1 MLDAIKRLFSGETEA
16 DDADL
21 HRTERAAAA
30 LMVQAALSDGVY
42 AEIEEAQILAVLKDG
57 FHMDEDAAAKLLHEA
72 EGLAETAVDHHQ
84 FTRVIKELPQERRF
98 AFMTELWK
106 VALADGEKDV
116 HEDALLRRLAPLL
129 ALSDRERAEA
139 RQAALAGRN

>member
-1 MLDAIKRLFSGETEA
+1 MLDAIKRLFSGDDDTA
-16 DDADL
+16 DADL

-42 AEIEEAQILAVLKDG
+42 AEVEEAQILRILKEG
-57 FHMDEDAAAKLLHEA
+57 FHMEAEAAAKLLHEA

-84 FTRVIKELPQERRF
+84 FTRVIKELPQERRL

-139 RQAALAGRN
+139 RQAALASRN